1 MANMSFR
8 FNEDNSLVPASIFW
22 GACFFLGAIIGEEA
36 LIKWIHPEK
45 NTVGTG
51 FTCLLIILITTPT
64 CTITSIIFHLL
75 KINRF
80 AITFMP
86 EALLFGI
93 GISMFLIE
101 IVGSKWLN
109 IDNDI
114 VALCFYYIIFP
125 SLMQSLLLLIQG
137 TFIKMKKVK

>member
-1 MANMSFR
+1 
-8 FNEDNSLVPASIFW
+8 
-22 GACFFLGAIIGEEA
+22 
-36 LIKWIHPEK
+36 
-45 NTVGTG
+45 
-51 FTCLLIILITTPT
+51 
-64 CTITSIIFHLL
+64 
-75 KINRF
+75 
-80 AITFMP
+80 MP
-86 EALLFGI
+86 EALFSGI